1 MRARR
6 GQRLSNGVVVL
17 PRTTSASIQQMRCP
31 RCQGMAVAVAGNPK
45 AKSTVYRC
53 NQCGSQFGASRL

>member
-45 AKSTVYRC
+45 DKNTAYRC
-53 NQCGSQFGASRL
+53 NQCGSQFSSKQF